1 MGFAVKSLGEDGGGQ
16 SDKKTLSV
24 EEREC
29 NTVVSIVFRYIKP
42 TSSYHFSVDSGLG
55 LDGFPICEPQLNK
68 CATIMDTTS
77 VLPSISFR
85 RQTGN

>member
-1 MGFAVKSLGEDGGGQ
+1 MLLKSLGEDGGGQ

-24 EEREC
+24 EECEC
-29 NTVVSIVFRYIKP
+29 DTVVTIVFRDVKP
-42 TSSYHFSVDSGLG
+42 TSSYCFSVDSGLG
-55 LDGFPICEPQLNK
+55 LNGFPIHEPQLK
-68 CATIMDTTS
+68 ECAMIVDTTS